1 MYAANAEQAAAN
13 LNYVRSLGV
22 SRRQVQEMVG
32 LTAAATWRCESGR
45 VREHEV
51 ELIDRLV
58 NVVAEG
64 RCQLPV
70 RRLSE
75 RSARARLAAVE
86 NLLDGAETLRVGDLR
101 AVVREALSVI
111 RKP

>member
-22 SRRQVQEMVG
+22 SRRQVCELVG
-32 LTAAATWRCESGR
+32 LTAAQTWRCEAGR
-45 VREHEV
+45 VRENEVAVIEQLV
-51 ELIDRLV
+51 ELV
-58 NVVAEG
+58 SAG
-64 RCQLPV
+64 RCVLPV

-75 RSARARLAAVE
+75 RDAQSRLATVE
-86 NLLDGAETLRVGDLR
+86 NLLDGATSLRVGDLR
-101 AVVREALSVI
+101 TVVAEALSVI